1 MHLCIS
7 LYVYVYMYIIYIY
20 LLIYFIFRYFFNTN
34 QLFDTQ
40 NSDVVKCSHT
50 KYVYLYIY
58 NLLFSNHITNVLFL
72 NFLVLKV
79 Q

>member
-1 MHLCIS
+1 MYIFVCVCI
-7 LYVYVYMYIIYIY
+7 YVYYIYIFTY
-20 LLIYFIFRYFFNTN
+20 LFYIQIFFNTN

-40 NSDVVKCSHT
+40 SSDVVKCSHT

>member
-1 MHLCIS
+1 MYIFVCVCI
-7 LYVYVYMYIIYIY
+7 YVYYIYIFTY
-20 LLIYFIFRYFFNTN
+20 LFYIQIFFNTN

>member
-1 MHLCIS
+1 MYIFVCVCI
-7 LYVYVYMYIIYIY
+7 YVYYIYIFTY
-20 LLIYFIFRYFFNTN
+20 LFYIQIFFNTN

-58 NLLFSNHITNVLFL
+58 IICYFQII
-72 NFLVLKV
+72 
-79 Q
+79 

>member
-1 MHLCIS
+1 MYIFVCVCI
-7 LYVYVYMYIIYIY
+7 YVYYIYIFTY
-20 LLIYFIFRYFFNTN
+20 LFYIQIFFYTN

>member
-1 MHLCIS
+1 MC
-7 LYVYVYMYIIYIY
+7 MYICILYIYIY
-20 LLIYFIFRYFFNTN
+20 LFILYSDIFFNTN